1 MRNTLNTKGT
11 KSEVCF
17 SHQPVNLEFVLKTPV
32 QSFLSFKLF
41 GLMKTW
47 IVKISLS
54 VFTSYVTGN
63 FFSEPKAKRSSYS
76 AFLTKQAW
84 RVKE

>member
-1 MRNTLNTKGT
+1 MTNSLNTDHKGK
-11 KSEVCF
+11 KSEICF

-32 QSFLSFKLF
+32 QSLLSFELF
-41 GLMKTW
+41 GLMKSW

-63 FFSEPKAKRSSYS
+63 FFSGAKAKRSLYL
-76 AFLTKQAW
+76 AFLTK
-84 RVKE
+84 

>member
-1 MRNTLNTKGT
+1 MRNTLNTKGK

-32 QSFLSFKLF
+32 QSLLSFELF
-41 GLMKTW
+41 GLMKSW

-63 FFSEPKAKRSSYS
+63 FFSGPPQTRDLVVDNY
-76 AFLTKQAW
+76 L
-84 RVKE
+84 